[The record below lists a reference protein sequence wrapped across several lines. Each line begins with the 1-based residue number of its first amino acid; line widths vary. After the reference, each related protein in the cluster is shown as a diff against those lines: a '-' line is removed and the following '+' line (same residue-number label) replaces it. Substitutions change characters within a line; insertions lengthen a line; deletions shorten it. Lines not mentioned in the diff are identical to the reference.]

1 MTHFERSLQL
11 GRGSS
16 LLESYSTE
24 TPAPVPDLP
33 QVLAISV
40 GGVSQ
45 FDVLFVSRTSSFF
58 KRKSCL
64 SFDVCCWAQHTILF
78 ALPSFETHLLLIQT
92 HSCAILI
99 NQQVKCWGSDNNG
112 QV

>member
-16 LLESYSTE
+16 EMQSYSTA
-24 TPAPVPDLP
+24 TPAPTVPDLS

-64 SFDVCCWAQHTILF
+64 SFDVCCWTQHTILF
-78 ALPSFETHLLLIQT
+78 ALPSFETHLL
-92 HSCAILI
+92 
-99 NQQVKCWGSDNNG
+99 
-112 QV
+112 